1 MFLDHGWPQVTETA
15 EGETADGRDSSKKEF
30 DWPLFLVPRGEMLN
44 PWSFSSKSVFIIPW
58 MTS

>member
-15 EGETADGRDSSKKEF
+15 ESETADGRDSSKKEF

-44 PWSFSSKSVFIIPW
+44 PWSFSSKSVFIIP
-58 MTS
+58 